1 MDFSVKVAFNGDVG
15 RYVATYEKDGFT
27 FDYVTPDWAVN
38 RFGSEPTLVDEVSEI
53 FSLNFLFFWR
63 SAKAQKEAKTQASA
77 PAAE

>member
-1 MDFSVKVAFNGDVG
+1 MDFNVKVAFNNDVG
-15 RYVATYEKDGFT
+15 RYVATFEKDGFS

-63 SAKAQKEAKTQASA
+63 SASAQKAATPPAEA
-77 PAAE
+77 PAAA